1 MRRKRTADANGAGWS
16 SGFVGRL
23 EVRADRS
30 GRRNWPA
37 EVKGRIV
44 RETLAPGATVSG
56 VARRHGLMPQHVTTW
71 RRLARQGRL
80 ALPEAPENETAG
92 EDDAGAFAAL
102 VVVEDPPPEPAT
114 AAEGSIE
121 LVVGT
126 VVVRLP
132 ATTPAL
138 RIAEIAAALE
148 TRR

>member
-44 RETLAPGATVSG
+44 GESLAPGATVSG
-56 VARRHGLMPQHVTTW
+56 VARRHGLMPQQLTTW

-80 ALPEAPENETAG
+80 ALPAEPV
-92 EDDAGAFAAL
+92 DDEGHTFAAL
-102 VVVEDPPPEPAT
+102 VLAEDPPPAGPASVD
-114 AAEGSIE
+114 GPIE
-121 LVVGT
+121 IVVGT
-126 VVVRLP
+126 VAVRLP
-132 ATTPAL
+132 ATTSAV